1 MAGPQGRPSQP
12 QDASYEAQRTPYPLI
27 VIEFNN
33 QRSCVLNQL
42 GRKESIDPTA
52 YRPAGRKLAQI
63 EALFSQRVVCI
74 RVFGLPCECALL
86 EWHHQVLSRLM
97 AMFDILHP
105 AARSGLSA
113 SPAFEQ

>member
-27 VIEFNN
+27 VIEFND
-33 QRSCVLNQL
+33 QRSCVLNHL
-42 GRKESIDPTA
+42 GRKESIDLTA
-52 YRPAGRKLAQI
+52 YRPTGRNLAQI
-63 EALFSQRVVCI
+63 EALFAQYVVCI